1 MSGVVGRKSVETAI
15 LSSLLFYAFANPSTF
30 KTLKKFPG
38 LKFVMKS
45 AKEITHSGVVVNAM
59 LFGVVLF
66 FCVWLINK
74 TMLSQYFNIVEGL
87 EGQENESVDPVIEE
101 VASAS
106 VVDDSAEL
114 ERELDAD
121 EDADDVLE
129 LDGAGRVGQHNGKRD

>member
-87 EGQENESVDPVIEE
+87 EEIVNEDNLDS
-101 VASAS
+101 
-106 VVDDSAEL
+106 DDAEL
-114 ERELDAD
+114 KLAEGKASDAAEGKASDAADAAAD
-121 EDADDVLE
+121 ELEYAEEIADE
-129 LDGAGRVGQHNGKRD
+129 NAKEY